1 MNPREVRLLLGG
13 GPRGHRG
20 GASGLRGVHSVADL
34 RRSARRRLPRA
45 IFDYLEGG
53 AEQERTLRANLV
65 RYAGCRFQPRVLSGA
80 GVPDL
85 QTTVFGQ
92 RLPIP
97 LALAPTG
104 YTRLIHPDGEAGAA
118 RAAGRLGVPY
128 TAATMATTSLE
139 EVAAATPG
147 PLWFQLY
154 VSKEWRVTEALV
166 ARAQRAG
173 CRALLVS
180 VDTQVAGQ
188 RLRDQRNGLTIPPA
202 PSPASLL
209 GIALHPRYWRGLV
222 TGPELTFANF
232 EGASGP
238 AAGGIAEI
246 TRSFEPGLSWEH
258 LRRLRQTWTGPLL
271 VKGPLR
277 PSDVARAVAEG
288 CDGVYLSNHGGRQL
302 DRSPHPLDLLVAARQ
317 QVGGNVPLLVDSG
330 IRTGADAVVALALG
344 ADVCL
349 VGRPYLYGLAAGG
362 EEGVALLI
370 RMLRDE
376 MERTM
381 QLLGVSGTADLRARG
396 AELVVLEG
404 GAGSAMAGC

>member
-1 MNPREVRLLLGG
+1 MTSEKMRLLPRPGKSRLTRR
-13 GPRGHRG
+13 GP
-20 GASGLRGVHSVADL
+20 SVFDL
-34 RRSARRRLPRA
+34 RRSARRLLPRA

-65 RYAGCRFQPRVLSGA
+65 RYASCRFQPQVLSGA

-85 QTTVFGQ
+85 RATLFGQ

-104 YTRLIHPDGEAGAA
+104 YTRLIHPDGEAGVA

-139 EVAAATPG
+139 EVAAAARG

-154 VSKEWRVTEALV
+154 VSTDWRLTEDLV
-166 ARAQRAG
+166 DRAQRAG

-202 PSPASLL
+202 PSRAALL
-209 GIALHPRYWRGLV
+209 GIALHPRYWRRLV
-222 TGPELTFANF
+222 AGPELTFANF
-232 EGASGP
+232 QRTPGP

-246 TRSFEPGLSWEH
+246 TRSFEPALSWEH
-258 LRRLRQTWTGPLL
+258 LSRLRRLWTGPLL

-317 QVGGNVPLLVDSG
+317 QVGGKVPLLVDSG
-330 IRTGADAVVALALG
+330 IRTGADAVIALALG
-344 ADVCL
+344 ADLCL
-349 VGRPYLYGLAAGG
+349 LGRPYLYGLAAGG
-362 EEGVALLI
+362 EEGVALAI

-381 QLLGVSGTADLRARG
+381 QLLGVGGTAELRARG
-396 AELVVLEG
+396 EELVVLG
-404 GAGSAMAGC
+404 GGTGSGRASWRGP

>member
-1 MNPREVRLLLGG
+1 MTPDPVRRL
-13 GPRGHRG
+13 PPPANSRWTRD
-20 GASGLRGVHSVADL
+20 AHSVLDL
-34 RRSARRRLPRA
+34 RRRARRRLPRA
-45 IFDYLEGG
+45 VFDYLEGG
-53 AEQERTLRANLV
+53 AEQERTLRANLL
-65 RYAGCRFQPRVLSGA
+65 RYAGCRFQPQALSGA

-85 QTTVFGQ
+85 RVNVLGQ
-92 RLPIP
+92 QLPLP

-104 YTRLIHPDGEAGAA
+104 YTRLIHPDGEAGVA

-139 EVAAATPG
+139 EVAAVTQG

-154 VSKEWRVTEALV
+154 VSRDWGVTEQLV

-188 RLRDQRNGLTIPPA
+188 RLRDLRNGLTIPPA
-202 PSPASLL
+202 PSRGALL
-209 GIALHPRYWRGLV
+209 GITLHPRYWWGLL

-232 EGASGP
+232 QGPSGP
-238 AAGGIAEI
+238 TAGGIAEI
-246 TRSFEPGLSWEH
+246 TRSFEPALSWEH
-258 LRRLRQTWTGPLL
+258 LGRLRRLWTGPLL

-288 CDGVYLSNHGGRQL
+288 CDGVCLSNHGGRQL
-302 DRSPHPLDLLVAARQ
+302 DRSPHPLDLLIAARQ
-317 QVGGNVPLLVDSG
+317 QVGAEVTLLVDSG
-330 IRTGADAVVALALG
+330 IRTGADAIIALALG
-344 ADVCL
+344 ANLCL
-349 VGRPYLYGLAAGG
+349 VGRAYLYGLAAGG
-362 EEGVALLI
+362 EEGVALMI

-381 QLLGVSGTADLRARG
+381 QLLGVSGTAELRARG
-396 AELVVLEG
+396 EELVSLG
-404 GAGSAMAGC
+404 IRDGAWGASR